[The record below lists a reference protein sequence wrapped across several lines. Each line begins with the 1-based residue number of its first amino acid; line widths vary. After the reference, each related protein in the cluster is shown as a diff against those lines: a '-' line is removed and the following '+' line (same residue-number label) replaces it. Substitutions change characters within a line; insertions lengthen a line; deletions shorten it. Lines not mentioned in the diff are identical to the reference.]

1 MNKYEIVGVVGEGA
15 YVQLNTA
22 LVPSYS
28 LLLVNSGFK
37 HATCY
42 YNKLDGVA
50 LASTLCRNLSNFVS
64 VGKKHC
70 CLMLL
75 RGGKAQLVA
84 RLTRNR
90 S

>member
-15 YVQLNTA
+15 YVQLNTVLA
-22 LVPSYS
+22 PSYS

-50 LASTLCRNLSNFVS
+50 LASKFVELCHCRKKTLLFNAIKGWQGA
-64 VGKKHC
+64 VGS
-70 CLMLL
+70 
-75 RGGKAQLVA
+75 
-84 RLTRNR
+84 T
-90 S
+90 SDS